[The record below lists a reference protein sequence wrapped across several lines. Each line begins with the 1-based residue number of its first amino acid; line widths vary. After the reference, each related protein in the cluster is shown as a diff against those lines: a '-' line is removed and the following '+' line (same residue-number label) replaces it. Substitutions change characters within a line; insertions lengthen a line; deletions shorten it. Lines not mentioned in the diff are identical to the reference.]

1 MAGLLTFIPYL
12 DRIVGIVAVMLVA
25 ALAFDDL
32 AQMFFVG
39 GVYWVL
45 AILEGSFASPMIL
58 GRRLESNPVVLVLGA
73 CPSNAPLLA
82 GQATRDVVP
91 LPHG

>member
-82 GQATRDVVP
+82 GQATHDVVP